1 MTSYFQQQGRS
12 LLANGYLIV
21 PIEPGHKRPALASW
35 QRARLSTAD
44 LPSYPAHGVGVL
56 CGQGAHPIVGIDIDV
71 SHAGVNA
78 ALVAWC
84 REHLGVSCE
93 RVGAAPRVLLTY
105 RAAAAG
111 WTKEA
116 SSAFFDPADPVKA
129 DGKRNEQ
136 RIEIL
141 GFGQQFVAYHTHPDT
156 GRPYEW
162 VDMLGGIEYMRA
174 DDLPVITEQQVA
186 ALMAEFDRLVA
197 ATPGLETSRPA
208 AGTALVRTAGAAPG
222 GEGDA
227 LRGLSPTIGLT
238 MDEARTLL
246 GHLDNT
252 GFDKDYDFW
261 LRVGMAL
268 HHEFGGSDEALAL
281 WIEWSEHS
289 PKYESGVCAPKW
301 RSFGKG
307 GHSPTTAR
315 WLIMVANQE
324 KRDREGTDKRER
336 LERILETISAAT
348 DTVTLTGET
357 AAKVRDLLPDDSAL
371 RAQVFGTFQARFKHL
386 TGGTTLPIAEVRTLL
401 LPAKTPNVQ
410 RQRPLTEF
418 GNADRML
425 DRFGAGLMFVPEAQT
440 WYVWTGVH
448 WRDAV
453 EEEIENLARE
463 TVNALATEQD
473 QHSDAAE
480 FYKFCSVSQSHR
492 MVRSMV
498 ALAASSPRVLVP
510 AGELDKHPSLLGVR
524 NGVVD
529 LRTGALLPPDPELRI
544 TRVAACNYV
553 PGARCDLWLQTLRD
567 VFHGDE
573 DMVLFFQRL
582 LGYTILGQPKEDI
595 LVIPYGTGSNGKS
608 TTLGTVRSVLG
619 SHARAADANTFVS
632 DGKTRGNAGGARED
646 VLRLKGARLVYVNE
660 PDEGSELREG
670 AVKAMTGGDA
680 ITARGLFAKKSI
692 EMLPTWVAFMPT
704 NHKPIVKGNDNG
716 IWRRLLLIPFT
727 RSFDDDP
734 TVVKDK
740 HRDARLAAEHEG
752 ILAWLV
758 AGALEYQRH
767 GLAAPPQVRA
777 AREAYRSQ
785 MDLLAE
791 WLEECCETGPEHST
805 TVTALWHSWEQ
816 FARTRG
822 VLQYVKSSV
831 ALSRRLD
838 SRFPAAK
845 GTGGVRIRKGLRVRP
860 VSDPFGE
867 AQSGG
872 SGG

>member
-1 MTSYFQQQGRS
+1 MTSFFQQQGRS

-35 QRARLSTAD
+35 QRARLSAAD
-44 LPSYPAHGVGVL
+44 LPSYPTHGVGVL
-56 CGQGAHPIVGIDIDV
+56 CGQGAHPIVGVDIDV
-71 SHAGVNA
+71 SHPGINE
-78 ALVAWC
+78 ALLAWC
-84 REHLGVSCE
+84 REHLGFSCE
-93 RVGAAPRVLLTY
+93 RIGAAPRVLLVY

-111 WTKEA
+111 WTKGA
-116 SSAFFDPADPVKA
+116 STAFFDPTDPTKA

-162 VDMLGGIEYMRA
+162 IDMLGGIEHVRA
-174 DDLPVITEQQVA
+174 DDLPIITEQQVA
-186 ALMAEFDRLVA
+186 ALLAEFDRLVA
-197 ATPGLETSRPA
+197 ATPGLEVGRQPA
-208 AGTALVRTAGAAPG
+208 STALVRASGP
-222 GEGDA
+222 EDA
-227 LRGLSPTIGLT
+227 LRGLSPRLGLSVE
-238 MDEARTLL
+238 DARKLVDL
-246 GHLDNT
+246 LDNS

-268 HHEFGGSDEALAL
+268 HHEFDGSDEGLSL
-281 WIEWSEHS
+281 WIEWSERS
-289 PKYESGVCAPKW
+289 PKYEPGVCAPKW

-315 WLIMVANQE
+315 WLVLVANQE
-324 KRDREGTDKRER
+324 RRDREGTEKRER
-336 LERILETISAAT
+336 LEAIKAQIAAAE

-357 AAKVRDLLPDDSAL
+357 AAKVRDLLPDDNAL
-371 RAQVFGTFQARFKHL
+371 RAEVFGAFQARFKHL

-401 LPAKTPNVQ
+401 APAKTPNVQ
-410 RQRPLTEF
+410 RHRPLTEF

-425 DRFGAGLMFVPEAQT
+425 DRFGAGLMFVPESQV
-440 WYVWTGVH
+440 WYVWTGVY
-448 WRDAV
+448 WREAV

-463 TVNALATEQD
+463 TVNALAAEQD
-473 QHSDAAE
+473 QHPDAAE
-480 FYKFCSVSQSHR
+480 FYKFCSLSQSHR
-492 MVRSMV
+492 MVRAMV

-510 AGELDKHPSLLGVR
+510 AAELDKHAMLLGVR

-529 LRTGALLPPDPELRI
+529 LRTGTLLPPDPELRI
-544 TRVAACNYV
+544 TRTTSCNYV

-567 VFHGDE
+567 VFFGDE

-582 LGYTILGQPKEDI
+582 LGYTIMGQPKEDI
-595 LVIPYGTGSNGKS
+595 MVIPFGTGSNGKS
-608 TTLGTVRSVLG
+608 TTLGTVRTVLG
-619 SHARAADANTFVS
+619 SHAKAAEASTFVS
-632 DGKTRGNAGGARED
+632 DGKASANAGGARED
-646 VLRLKGARLVYVNE
+646 VVRLRGARLVYVNE

-680 ITARGLFAKKSI
+680 ITARGVYAKKSV
-692 EMLPTWVAFMPT
+692 EVLPTWVAYMPT

-716 IWRRLLLIPFT
+716 IWRRLMLIPFT
-727 RSFDDDP
+727 RSFDEDP
-734 TVVKDK
+734 TIVKDK
-740 HRDARLAAEHEG
+740 HRDSRLAAEHEG

-758 AGALEYQRH
+758 AGALAYQQH
-767 GLAAPPQVRA
+767 GLAAPAQVRA

-838 SRFPAAK
+838 SRFPATK
-845 GTGGVRIRKGLRVRP
+845 GTGGVRIRKGLRVRA
-860 VSDPFGE
+860 VADPFG
-867 AQSGG
+867 AGQSGG